1 MCFEMDKIDK
11 KKMID
16 GSGGS
21 FCQILITTAKR
32 LQDDDLVSVD
42 FSAEDPI
49 INMTKKMR
57 TIDRK
62 NSEENQT
69 TIC

>member
-1 MCFEMDKIDK
+1 M
-11 KKMID
+11 KMVDRLSRI
-16 GSGGS
+16 
-21 FCQILITTAKR
+21 FCQILIMTAKR

>member
-1 MCFEMDKIDK
+1 MKKIDRL
-11 KKMID
+11 
-16 GSGGS
+16 SGIV
-21 FCQILITTAKR
+21 CQILTMTAKR

-49 INMTKKMR
+49 INMTKMR

>member
-1 MCFEMDKIDK
+1 M
-11 KKMID
+11 
-16 GSGGS
+16 
-21 FCQILITTAKR
+21 TAKR

-49 INMTKKMR
+49 INMTKMR